1 MFRQNKEG
9 NMKSIKAKLI
19 MLGAVAIICTVIL
32 GLVGI
37 CIMNSNNANNQVLG
51 DINNINLKQNENI
64 TQETSFLYDL
74 DLNHYQTIQSN
85 LTYMNEAAADA
96 LTYSKGES
104 YNADLQRVSE
114 TIGHVSAN
122 TVELNK
128 LLADRGFRSDSG
140 MYAGYA
146 GGDEN
151 LFSTI
156 AQMSGE
162 SGWADGVWDNAALA
176 ALVSEPIGGKN
187 FKRTSYV
194 HEIPDISK
202 RNTLMI
208 RLGGNGLEYTGDVY
222 VTNIKLD
229 SAELS
234 IADINPDVLSG
245 SYGDGLANVEIGT
258 FDGKDALHIQT
269 KFTNVNGNWQEVTT
283 RIDVTDINVSEYRT
297 ISFDLYFEEK
307 ELPEISVATAF
318 DVKYDFE
325 TELKNI
331 NTMFD
336 TYNKLVAEGSDTG
349 SYPDDMVA
357 LLNTMLANAPLYTKD
372 QAIADALSGGFS
384 AKLAAV
390 EGIISY
396 DKDILSIKAE
406 NNTLNANLTE
416 ETTAVRTRI
425 EELTNQQKVTM
436 SSLIYGVFAV
446 GAVLVVILTLFVIT
460 SVQKSIKKFNG
471 TLYHITE
478 GEIMIKADTNDGN
491 EFDVFGRSLNKM
503 TDKLSQVIGNVK
515 EYGVELQRSGAGL
528 AEMSK
533 SSEET
538 SGNIDAA
545 VSDIAL
551 GATNQAGDVETST
564 NEIVNLGELMDTM
577 DADIAELDETSIN
590 MKQASDEAVTI
601 LGELSR
607 SNGNMTDGIHK
618 IASQITKTNESVKEI
633 EEAAVLISSI
643 ADQTNLLSLNASIE
657 AARAGEAG
665 KGFAVVASEIQQLA
679 DQSNKSA
686 DSIFGIISNLIN
698 EFKETLDIM
707 TEVETATNEQNNKLS
722 ETQRQFAI
730 VKEGIAQSRD
740 KTAVI
745 KGAIIECN
753 KVRNTVSEIM
763 LNLSAISEEN
773 AASATETASAMQKL
787 NHTISELLRES
798 EKLMTISAQLEQDMT
813 FFQLG

>member
-1 MFRQNKEG
+1 
-9 NMKSIKAKLI
+9 MKSIKAKLI

-37 CIMNSNNANNQVLG
+37 YIMNSNNASNQVLG
-51 DINNINLKQNENI
+51 DINNINLKQNENT

-74 DLNHYQTIQSN
+74 DLSHYQTIQSN
-85 LTYMNEAAADA
+85 LAYMNEAAADA
-96 LTYSKGES
+96 LTYSGGES
-104 YNADLQRVSE
+104 YNADLQSVAS
-114 TIGHVSAN
+114 TIESVAAN
-122 TVELNK
+122 TVELDR
-128 LLADRGFRSDSG
+128 LLGERGFQSSTG
-140 MYAGYA
+140 MYASYA

-151 LFSTI
+151 LFSAIT
-156 AQMSGE
+156 QMSGE
-162 SGWADGVWDNAALA
+162 AAWVDGVWDSAALA
-176 ALVSEPIGGKN
+176 SIPSELVGGKN
-187 FKRTSYV
+187 LKKASYA
-194 HEIPDISK
+194 HEMPDISK

-229 SAELS
+229 ATEIS

-245 SYGDGLANVEIGT
+245 SYGDGLANVEIGSV
-258 FDGKDALHIQT
+258 DGKDALYIQT
-269 KFTNVNGNWQEVTT
+269 KFTNVNESWQEVTAK
-283 RIDVTDINVSEYRT
+283 IDVSGINISEYKN
-297 ISFDLYFEEK
+297 ISFDLYFEDK
-307 ELPEISVATAF
+307 GLPEISVATAF
-318 DVKYDFE
+318 DGKYEFE
-325 TELKNI
+325 TELKKI

-336 TYNKLVAEGSDTG
+336 EYNKLVAEGSDTG

-357 LLNTMLANAPLYTKD
+357 LLNTLTANAPMYTKD
-372 QAIADALSGGFS
+372 QGIADTLSAGFG
-384 AKLAAV
+384 AKLSAV
-390 EGIISY
+390 EGIVAY
-396 DKDILSIKAE
+396 DKDILSLKAQ

-416 ETTAVRTRI
+416 ETTAVRSRI

-446 GAVLVVILTLFVIT
+446 GAVLVVILTLFVIA
-460 SVQKSIKKFNG
+460 SVQKSIKKFDG
-471 TLYHITE
+471 TLSHITE

-515 EYGVELQRSGAGL
+515 EYGIELQRSGAEL
-528 AEMSK
+528 AEMSR

-577 DADIAELDETSIN
+577 DTDIAELDETSVN
-590 MKQASDEAVTI
+590 MKQASDEAVMI

-633 EEAAVLISSI
+633 EEAAALISSI

-665 KGFAVVASEIQQLA
+665 RGFAVVASEIQQLA

-707 TEVETATNEQNNKLS
+707 TEVETATSEQNDKLS
-722 ETQRQFAI
+722 ETQKQFAI

-745 KGAIIECN
+745 KGAIVECN
-753 KVRNTVSEIM
+753 KVRGTVSEIM

-773 AASATETASAMQKL
+773 AASATETAASMQKL

-798 EKLMTISAQLEQDMT
+798 QKLMAISAQLEQDMT

>member
-1 MFRQNKEG
+1 
-9 NMKSIKAKLI
+9 
-19 MLGAVAIICTVIL
+19 
-32 GLVGI
+32 
-37 CIMNSNNANNQVLG
+37 
-51 DINNINLKQNENI
+51 
-64 TQETSFLYDL
+64 
-74 DLNHYQTIQSN
+74 
-85 LTYMNEAAADA
+85 
-96 LTYSKGES
+96 
-104 YNADLQRVSE
+104 
-114 TIGHVSAN
+114 
-122 TVELNK
+122 
-128 LLADRGFRSDSG
+128 
-140 MYAGYA
+140 
-146 GGDEN
+146 
-151 LFSTI
+151 
-156 AQMSGE
+156 MSGD
-162 SGWADGVWDNAALA
+162 SAALA
-176 ALVSEPIGGKN
+176 SIPSELVGGKN
-187 FKRTSYV
+187 LKKASYA
-194 HEIPDISK
+194 HEMPDISK

-229 SAELS
+229 ATEIS

-245 SYGDGLANVEIGT
+245 SYGDGLANVEIGSV
-258 FDGKDALHIQT
+258 DGKDALYIQT
-269 KFTNVNGNWQEVTT
+269 KFTNVNESWQEVTAK
-283 RIDVTDINVSEYRT
+283 IDVSGINISEYKN
-297 ISFDLYFEEK
+297 ISFDLYFEDK
-307 ELPEISVATAF
+307 GLPEISVATAF
-318 DVKYDFE
+318 DGKYEFE
-325 TELKNI
+325 TELKKI

-336 TYNKLVAEGSDTG
+336 EYNKLVAEGSDTG

-357 LLNTMLANAPLYTKD
+357 LLNTLTTNAPLYTKD
-372 QAIADALSGGFS
+372 QGIADTLSAGFG
-384 AKLAAV
+384 AKLSAV
-390 EGIISY
+390 EGIVAY
-396 DKDILSIKAE
+396 DKDILSLKAQ

-416 ETTAVRTRI
+416 ETTAVRSRI

-446 GAVLVVILTLFVIT
+446 GAVLVVILTLFVIA
-460 SVQKSIKKFNG
+460 SVQKSIKKFDG
-471 TLYHITE
+471 TLSHITE

-515 EYGVELQRSGAGL
+515 EYGIELQRSGAEL
-528 AEMSK
+528 AEMSR

-577 DADIAELDETSIN
+577 DTDIAELDETSVN
-590 MKQASDEAVTI
+590 MKQASDEAVMI

-633 EEAAVLISSI
+633 EEAAALISSI

-665 KGFAVVASEIQQLA
+665 RGFAVVASEIQQLA

-707 TEVETATNEQNNKLS
+707 TEVETATSEQNDKLS
-722 ETQRQFAI
+722 ETQKQFAI

-745 KGAIIECN
+745 KGAIVECN
-753 KVRNTVSEIM
+753 KVRGTVSEIM

-773 AASATETASAMQKL
+773 AASATETAASMQKL

-798 EKLMTISAQLEQDMT
+798 QKLMAISAQLEQDMT
-813 FFQLG
+813 FFRLG

>member
-1 MFRQNKEG
+1 
-9 NMKSIKAKLI
+9 MKSIKAKLI

-37 CIMNSNNANNQVLG
+37 YIMNSNNASNQVLG
-51 DINNINLKQNENI
+51 DINNINLKQNENT

-74 DLNHYQTIQSN
+74 DLSHYQTIQSN
-85 LTYMNEAAADA
+85 LAYMNEAAADA
-96 LTYSKGES
+96 LTYSGGES
-104 YNADLQRVSE
+104 YNADLQSVAS
-114 TIGHVSAN
+114 TIESVAAN
-122 TVELNK
+122 TVELDR
-128 LLADRGFRSDSG
+128 LLGERGFQSSTG
-140 MYAGYA
+140 MYASYA
-146 GGDEN
+146 GDDEN
-151 LFSTI
+151 LFSAIT
-156 AQMSGE
+156 QMSGE
-162 SGWADGVWDNAALA
+162 AAWVDGVWDSAALA
-176 ALVSEPIGGKN
+176 SIPSELVGGKN
-187 FKRTSYV
+187 LKKASYA
-194 HEIPDISK
+194 HEMPDISK

-229 SAELS
+229 ATEIS

-245 SYGDGLANVEIGT
+245 SYGDGLANVEIGSV
-258 FDGKDALHIQT
+258 DGKDALYIQT
-269 KFTNVNGNWQEVTT
+269 KFTNVNESWQEVTAK
-283 RIDVTDINVSEYRT
+283 IDVSGINISEYKN
-297 ISFDLYFEEK
+297 ISFDLYFEDK
-307 ELPEISVATAF
+307 GLPEISVATAF
-318 DVKYDFE
+318 DGKYEFE
-325 TELKNI
+325 TELKKI

-336 TYNKLVAEGSDTG
+336 EYNKLVAEGSDTG

-357 LLNTMLANAPLYTKD
+357 LLNTLTANAPLYTKD
-372 QAIADALSGGFS
+372 QGIADTLSAGFG
-384 AKLAAV
+384 AKLSAV
-390 EGIISY
+390 EGIVAY
-396 DKDILSIKAE
+396 DKDILSLKAQ

-416 ETTAVRTRI
+416 ETTAVRSRI

-446 GAVLVVILTLFVIT
+446 GAVLVVILTLFVIA
-460 SVQKSIKKFNG
+460 SVQKSIKKFDG
-471 TLYHITE
+471 TLSHITE

-515 EYGVELQRSGAGL
+515 EYGIELQRSGAEL
-528 AEMSK
+528 AEMSR

-577 DADIAELDETSIN
+577 DTDIAELDETSVN
-590 MKQASDEAVTI
+590 MKQASDEAVMI

-665 KGFAVVASEIQQLA
+665 RGFAVVASEIQQLA

-707 TEVETATNEQNNKLS
+707 TEVETATSEQNDKLS
-722 ETQRQFAI
+722 ETQKQFAI

-745 KGAIIECN
+745 KGAIVECN
-753 KVRNTVSEIM
+753 KVRGTVSEIM

-773 AASATETASAMQKL
+773 AASATETAASMQKL

-798 EKLMTISAQLEQDMT
+798 QKLMAISAQLEQDMT

>member
-1 MFRQNKEG
+1 M
-9 NMKSIKAKLI
+9 
-19 MLGAVAIICTVIL
+19 
-32 GLVGI
+32 
-37 CIMNSNNANNQVLG
+37 
-51 DINNINLKQNENI
+51 
-64 TQETSFLYDL
+64 
-74 DLNHYQTIQSN
+74 
-85 LTYMNEAAADA
+85 
-96 LTYSKGES
+96 
-104 YNADLQRVSE
+104 
-114 TIGHVSAN
+114 
-122 TVELNK
+122 
-128 LLADRGFRSDSG
+128 
-140 MYAGYA
+140 
-146 GGDEN
+146 
-151 LFSTI
+151 
-156 AQMSGE
+156 
-162 SGWADGVWDNAALA
+162 
-176 ALVSEPIGGKN
+176 
-187 FKRTSYV
+187 
-194 HEIPDISK
+194 PDISK

-229 SAELS
+229 ATEIS

-245 SYGDGLANVEIGT
+245 SYGDGLANVEIGSV
-258 FDGKDALHIQT
+258 DGKDALYIQT
-269 KFTNVNGNWQEVTT
+269 KFTNVNESWQEVTAK
-283 RIDVTDINVSEYRT
+283 IDVSGINISEYKN
-297 ISFDLYFEEK
+297 ISFDLYFEDK
-307 ELPEISVATAF
+307 GLPEISVATAF
-318 DVKYDFE
+318 DGKYEFE
-325 TELKNI
+325 TELKKI

-336 TYNKLVAEGSDTG
+336 EYNKLVAEGSDTG

-357 LLNTMLANAPLYTKD
+357 LLNTLTTNAPLYTKD
-372 QAIADALSGGFS
+372 QGIADTLSAGFG
-384 AKLAAV
+384 AKLSAV
-390 EGIISY
+390 EGIVAY
-396 DKDILSIKAE
+396 DKDILSLKAQ

-416 ETTAVRTRI
+416 ETTAVRSRI

-446 GAVLVVILTLFVIT
+446 GAVLVVILTLFVIA
-460 SVQKSIKKFNG
+460 SVQKSIKKFDG
-471 TLYHITE
+471 TLSHITE

-515 EYGVELQRSGAGL
+515 EYGIELQRSGAEL
-528 AEMSK
+528 AEMSR

-577 DADIAELDETSIN
+577 DTDIAELDETSVN
-590 MKQASDEAVTI
+590 MKQASDEAVMI

-633 EEAAVLISSI
+633 EEAAALISSI

-665 KGFAVVASEIQQLA
+665 RGFAVVASEIQQLA

-707 TEVETATNEQNNKLS
+707 TEVETATSEQNDKLS
-722 ETQRQFAI
+722 ETQKQFAI

-745 KGAIIECN
+745 KGAIVECN
-753 KVRNTVSEIM
+753 KVRGTVSEIM

-773 AASATETASAMQKL
+773 AASATETAASMQKL

-798 EKLMTISAQLEQDMT
+798 QKLMAISAQLEQDMT
-813 FFQLG
+813 FFRLG

>member
-1 MFRQNKEG
+1 M
-9 NMKSIKAKLI
+9 
-19 MLGAVAIICTVIL
+19 
-32 GLVGI
+32 
-37 CIMNSNNANNQVLG
+37 
-51 DINNINLKQNENI
+51 
-64 TQETSFLYDL
+64 
-74 DLNHYQTIQSN
+74 
-85 LTYMNEAAADA
+85 
-96 LTYSKGES
+96 
-104 YNADLQRVSE
+104 
-114 TIGHVSAN
+114 
-122 TVELNK
+122 
-128 LLADRGFRSDSG
+128 
-140 MYAGYA
+140 
-146 GGDEN
+146 
-151 LFSTI
+151 
-156 AQMSGE
+156 
-162 SGWADGVWDNAALA
+162 
-176 ALVSEPIGGKN
+176 
-187 FKRTSYV
+187 
-194 HEIPDISK
+194 PDISK

-229 SAELS
+229 ATEIS
-234 IADINPDVLSG
+234 ITDINPDVLSG
-245 SYGDGLANVEIGT
+245 SYGDGLANVEIGSV
-258 FDGKDALHIQT
+258 DGKDALYIQT
-269 KFTNVNGNWQEVTT
+269 KFTNVNESWQEVTAK
-283 RIDVTDINVSEYRT
+283 IDVSGINISEYKN
-297 ISFDLYFEEK
+297 ISFDLYFEDK
-307 ELPEISVATAF
+307 GLPEISVATAF
-318 DVKYDFE
+318 DGKYEFE
-325 TELKNI
+325 TELKKI

-336 TYNKLVAEGSDTG
+336 EYNKLVAEGSDTG

-357 LLNTMLANAPLYTKD
+357 LLNTLTANAPLYTKD
-372 QAIADALSGGFS
+372 QGIADTLSAGFG
-384 AKLAAV
+384 AKLSAV
-390 EGIISY
+390 EGIVAY
-396 DKDILSIKAE
+396 DKDILSLKAQ

-416 ETTAVRTRI
+416 ETTAVRSRI

-446 GAVLVVILTLFVIT
+446 GAVLVVILTLFVIA
-460 SVQKSIKKFNG
+460 SVQKSIKKFDG
-471 TLYHITE
+471 TLSHITE

-515 EYGVELQRSGAGL
+515 EYGIELQRSGAEL
-528 AEMSK
+528 AEMSR

-577 DADIAELDETSIN
+577 DTDIAELDETSVN
-590 MKQASDEAVTI
+590 MKQASDEAVMI

-633 EEAAVLISSI
+633 EEAAALISSI

-665 KGFAVVASEIQQLA
+665 RGFAVVASEIQQLA

-707 TEVETATNEQNNKLS
+707 TEVETATSEQNDKLS
-722 ETQRQFAI
+722 ETQKQFAI

-745 KGAIIECN
+745 KGAIVECN
-753 KVRNTVSEIM
+753 KVRGTVSEIM

-773 AASATETASAMQKL
+773 AASATETAASMQKL

-798 EKLMTISAQLEQDMT
+798 QKLMAISAQLEQDMT

>member
-1 MFRQNKEG
+1 
-9 NMKSIKAKLI
+9 MKSIKAKLI

-37 CIMNSNNANNQVLG
+37 YIMNSNNASNQVLG
-51 DINNINLKQNENI
+51 DINNINLKQNENT

-74 DLNHYQTIQSN
+74 DLSHYQTIQSN
-85 LTYMNEAAADA
+85 LAYMNEAAADA
-96 LTYSKGES
+96 LTYSGGES
-104 YNADLQRVSE
+104 YNADLQSVAS
-114 TIGHVSAN
+114 TIESVAVN
-122 TVELNK
+122 TVELDR
-128 LLADRGFRSDSG
+128 LLGERGFQSSTG
-140 MYAGYA
+140 MYASYA

-151 LFSTI
+151 LFSAIT
-156 AQMSGE
+156 QMSGE
-162 SGWADGVWDNAALA
+162 AAWVDGVWDSAALA
-176 ALVSEPIGGKN
+176 SIPSELVGGKN
-187 FKRTSYV
+187 LKKASYA
-194 HEIPDISK
+194 HEMPDISK

-229 SAELS
+229 ATEIS

-245 SYGDGLANVEIGT
+245 SYGDGLANVEIGSV
-258 FDGKDALHIQT
+258 DGKDALYIQT
-269 KFTNVNGNWQEVTT
+269 KFTNVNESWQEVTAK
-283 RIDVTDINVSEYRT
+283 IDVSGINISEYKN
-297 ISFDLYFEEK
+297 ISFDLYFEDK
-307 ELPEISVATAF
+307 GLPEISVATAF
-318 DVKYDFE
+318 DGKYEFE
-325 TELKNI
+325 TELKKI

-336 TYNKLVAEGSDTG
+336 EYNKLVAEGSDTG

-357 LLNTMLANAPLYTKD
+357 LLNTLTANAPLYTKD
-372 QAIADALSGGFS
+372 QGIADTLSAGFG
-384 AKLAAV
+384 AKLSAV
-390 EGIISY
+390 EGIVAY
-396 DKDILSIKAE
+396 DKDILSLKAQ

-416 ETTAVRTRI
+416 ETTAVRSRI

-446 GAVLVVILTLFVIT
+446 GAVLVVILTLFVIA
-460 SVQKSIKKFNG
+460 SVQKSIKKFDG
-471 TLYHITE
+471 TLSHITE

-515 EYGVELQRSGAGL
+515 EYGIELQRSGAEL
-528 AEMSK
+528 AEMSR

-577 DADIAELDETSIN
+577 DTDIAELDETSVN
-590 MKQASDEAVTI
+590 MKQASDEAVMI

-633 EEAAVLISSI
+633 EAAAVLISSI

-665 KGFAVVASEIQQLA
+665 RGFAVVASEIQQLA

-707 TEVETATNEQNNKLS
+707 TEVETATSEQNDKLS
-722 ETQRQFAI
+722 ETQKQFAI

-745 KGAIIECN
+745 KGAIVECN
-753 KVRNTVSEIM
+753 KVRGTVSEIM

-773 AASATETASAMQKL
+773 AASATETAASMQKL
-787 NHTISELLRES
+787 NHTISDLLRES
-798 EKLMTISAQLEQDMT
+798 QKLMTISAQLEQDMT
-813 FFQLG
+813 FFRLG

>member
-1 MFRQNKEG
+1 
-9 NMKSIKAKLI
+9 MKSIKAKLI

-37 CIMNSNNANNQVLG
+37 YIMNSNNASNQVLG
-51 DINNINLKQNENI
+51 DINNINLKQNENT

-74 DLNHYQTIQSN
+74 DLSHYQTIQSN
-85 LTYMNEAAADA
+85 LAYMNEAAADA
-96 LTYSKGES
+96 LTYSGGES
-104 YNADLQRVSE
+104 YNADLQSVAS
-114 TIGHVSAN
+114 TIESVAVN
-122 TVELNK
+122 TVELDR
-128 LLADRGFRSDSG
+128 LLGERGFQSSTG
-140 MYAGYA
+140 MYASYA

-151 LFSTI
+151 LFSAIT
-156 AQMSGE
+156 QMSGE
-162 SGWADGVWDNAALA
+162 AAWVDGVWDSAALA
-176 ALVSEPIGGKN
+176 SIPSELVGGKN
-187 FKRTSYV
+187 LKKASYA
-194 HEIPDISK
+194 HEMPDISK

-229 SAELS
+229 ATEIS

-245 SYGDGLANVEIGT
+245 SYGDGLANVEIGSV
-258 FDGKDALHIQT
+258 DGKDALYIQT
-269 KFTNVNGNWQEVTT
+269 KFTNVNESWQEVTAK
-283 RIDVTDINVSEYRT
+283 IDVSGINISEYKN
-297 ISFDLYFEEK
+297 ISFDLYFEDK
-307 ELPEISVATAF
+307 GLPEISVATAF
-318 DVKYDFE
+318 DGKYEFE
-325 TELKNI
+325 TELKKI

-336 TYNKLVAEGSDTG
+336 EYNKLVAEGSDTG

-357 LLNTMLANAPLYTKD
+357 LLNTLTANAPLYTKD
-372 QAIADALSGGFS
+372 QGIADTLSAGFG
-384 AKLAAV
+384 AKLSAV
-390 EGIISY
+390 EGIVAY
-396 DKDILSIKAE
+396 DKDILSLKAQ

-416 ETTAVRTRI
+416 ETTAVRSRI

-446 GAVLVVILTLFVIT
+446 GAVLVVILTLFVIA
-460 SVQKSIKKFNG
+460 SVQKSIKKFDG
-471 TLYHITE
+471 TLSHITE

-515 EYGVELQRSGAGL
+515 EYGIELQRSGAEL
-528 AEMSK
+528 AEMSR

-577 DADIAELDETSIN
+577 DTDIAELDETSVN
-590 MKQASDEAVTI
+590 MKQASDEAVMI

-633 EEAAVLISSI
+633 EAAAVLISSI

-665 KGFAVVASEIQQLA
+665 RGFAVVASEIQQLA

-698 EFKETLDIM
+698 EFKENLDIM
-707 TEVETATNEQNNKLS
+707 TEVETATSEQNDKLS
-722 ETQRQFAI
+722 ETQKQFAI

-745 KGAIIECN
+745 KGAIVECN
-753 KVRNTVSEIM
+753 KVRGTVSEIM

-773 AASATETASAMQKL
+773 AASATETAASMQKL
-787 NHTISELLRES
+787 NHTISDLLRES
-798 EKLMTISAQLEQDMT
+798 QKLMTISAQLEQDMT
-813 FFQLG
+813 FFRLG

>member
-1 MFRQNKEG
+1 
-9 NMKSIKAKLI
+9 MKSIKAKLI

-37 CIMNSNNANNQVLG
+37 YIMNSNNASNQVLG
-51 DINNINLKQNENI
+51 DINNINLKQNENT

-74 DLNHYQTIQSN
+74 DLSHYQTIQSN
-85 LTYMNEAAADA
+85 LAYMNEAAADA
-96 LTYSKGES
+96 LTYSGGES
-104 YNADLQRVSE
+104 YNADLQSVAS
-114 TIGHVSAN
+114 TIESVAAN
-122 TVELNK
+122 TVELDR
-128 LLADRGFRSDSG
+128 LLGERGFQSSTG
-140 MYAGYA
+140 MYASYA

-151 LFSTI
+151 LFSAIT
-156 AQMSGE
+156 QMSGE
-162 SGWADGVWDNAALA
+162 AAWVDGVWDSAALA
-176 ALVSEPIGGKN
+176 SIPSELVGGKN
-187 FKRTSYV
+187 LKKASYA
-194 HEIPDISK
+194 HEMPDISK

-229 SAELS
+229 ATEIS
-234 IADINPDVLSG
+234 ITDINPDVLSG
-245 SYGDGLANVEIGT
+245 SYGDGLANVEIGSV
-258 FDGKDALHIQT
+258 DGKDALYIQT
-269 KFTNVNGNWQEVTT
+269 KFTNVNESWQEVTAK
-283 RIDVTDINVSEYRT
+283 IDVSGINISEYKN
-297 ISFDLYFEEK
+297 ISFDLYFEDK
-307 ELPEISVATAF
+307 GLPEISVATAF
-318 DVKYDFE
+318 DGKYEFE
-325 TELKNI
+325 TELKKI

-336 TYNKLVAEGSDTG
+336 EYNKLVAEGSDTG

-357 LLNTMLANAPLYTKD
+357 LLNTLTANAPLYTKD
-372 QAIADALSGGFS
+372 QGIADTLSAGFG
-384 AKLAAV
+384 AKLSAV
-390 EGIISY
+390 EGIVAY
-396 DKDILSIKAE
+396 DKDILSLKAQ

-416 ETTAVRTRI
+416 ETTAVRSRI

-446 GAVLVVILTLFVIT
+446 GAVLVVILTLFVIA
-460 SVQKSIKKFNG
+460 SVQKSIKKFDG
-471 TLYHITE
+471 TLSHITE

-515 EYGVELQRSGAGL
+515 EYGIELQRSGAEL
-528 AEMSK
+528 AEMSR

-577 DADIAELDETSIN
+577 DTDIAELDETSVN
-590 MKQASDEAVTI
+590 MKQASDEAVMI

-633 EEAAVLISSI
+633 EEAAALISSI

-665 KGFAVVASEIQQLA
+665 RGFAVVASEIQQLA

-686 DSIFGIISNLIN
+686 DSIFGIISKLIN

-707 TEVETATNEQNNKLS
+707 TEVETATSEQNDKLS
-722 ETQRQFAI
+722 ETQKQFAI

-745 KGAIIECN
+745 KGAIVECN
-753 KVRNTVSEIM
+753 KVRGTVSEIM

-773 AASATETASAMQKL
+773 AASATETAASMQKL

-798 EKLMTISAQLEQDMT
+798 QKLMAISAQLEQDMT

>member
-1 MFRQNKEG
+1 
-9 NMKSIKAKLI
+9 MKSIKAKLI

-37 CIMNSNNANNQVLG
+37 YIMNSNNASNQVLG
-51 DINNINLKQNENI
+51 DINNINLKQNENT

-74 DLNHYQTIQSN
+74 DLSHYQTIQSN
-85 LTYMNEAAADA
+85 LAYMNEAAADA
-96 LTYSKGES
+96 LTYSGGES
-104 YNADLQRVSE
+104 YNADLQSVAS
-114 TIGHVSAN
+114 TIESVAAN
-122 TVELNK
+122 TVELDR
-128 LLADRGFRSDSG
+128 LLGERGFQSSTG
-140 MYAGYA
+140 MYASYA
-146 GGDEN
+146 GDDEN
-151 LFSTI
+151 LFSAIT
-156 AQMSGE
+156 QMSGE
-162 SGWADGVWDNAALA
+162 AAWVDGVWDSAALA
-176 ALVSEPIGGKN
+176 SIPSELVGGKN
-187 FKRTSYV
+187 LKKASYA
-194 HEIPDISK
+194 HEMPDISK

-229 SAELS
+229 ATEIS

-245 SYGDGLANVEIGT
+245 SYGDGLANVEIGSV
-258 FDGKDALHIQT
+258 DGKDALYIQT
-269 KFTNVNGNWQEVTT
+269 KFTNVNESWQEVTAK
-283 RIDVTDINVSEYRT
+283 IDVSGINISEYKN
-297 ISFDLYFEEK
+297 ISFDLYFEDK
-307 ELPEISVATAF
+307 GLPEISVATAF
-318 DVKYDFE
+318 DGKYEFE
-325 TELKNI
+325 TELKKI

-336 TYNKLVAEGSDTG
+336 EYNKLVAEGSDTG

-357 LLNTMLANAPLYTKD
+357 LLNTLTANAPLYTKD
-372 QAIADALSGGFS
+372 QGIADTLSAGFG
-384 AKLAAV
+384 AKLSAV
-390 EGIISY
+390 EGIVAY
-396 DKDILSIKAE
+396 DKDILSLKAQ

-416 ETTAVRTRI
+416 ETTAVRSRI

-446 GAVLVVILTLFVIT
+446 GAVLVVILTLFVIA
-460 SVQKSIKKFNG
+460 SVQKSIKKFDG
-471 TLYHITE
+471 TLSHITE

-515 EYGVELQRSGAGL
+515 EYGIELQRSGAEL
-528 AEMSK
+528 AEMSR

-577 DADIAELDETSIN
+577 DTDIAELDETSVN
-590 MKQASDEAVTI
+590 MKQASDEAVMI

-665 KGFAVVASEIQQLA
+665 RGFAVVASEIQQLA

-707 TEVETATNEQNNKLS
+707 TEVETATSEQNDKLS
-722 ETQRQFAI
+722 ETQKQFAI

-745 KGAIIECN
+745 KGAIVECN
-753 KVRNTVSEIM
+753 KVRGTVSEIM

-773 AASATETASAMQKL
+773 AASATETAASMQKL
-787 NHTISELLRES
+787 NHTISDLLRES
-798 EKLMTISAQLEQDMT
+798 QKLMTISAQLEQDMT

>member
-1 MFRQNKEG
+1 
-9 NMKSIKAKLI
+9 MKSIKAKLI

-37 CIMNSNNANNQVLG
+37 YIMNSNNASNQVLG
-51 DINNINLKQNENI
+51 DINNINLKQNENT

-74 DLNHYQTIQSN
+74 DLSHYQTIQSN
-85 LTYMNEAAADA
+85 LAYMNEAAADA
-96 LTYSKGES
+96 LTYSGGES
-104 YNADLQRVSE
+104 YNADLQSVAF
-114 TIGHVSAN
+114 TIESVAAN
-122 TVELNK
+122 TVELDR
-128 LLADRGFRSDSG
+128 LLGERGFQSSTG
-140 MYAGYA
+140 MYASYA

-151 LFSTI
+151 LFSAIT
-156 AQMSGE
+156 QMSGE
-162 SGWADGVWDNAALA
+162 AAWVDGVWDSAALA
-176 ALVSEPIGGKN
+176 SIPSELVGGKN
-187 FKRTSYV
+187 LKKASYA
-194 HEIPDISK
+194 HEMPDISK

-229 SAELS
+229 ATEIS

-245 SYGDGLANVEIGT
+245 SYGDGLANVEIGSV
-258 FDGKDALHIQT
+258 DGKDALYIQT
-269 KFTNVNGNWQEVTT
+269 KFTNVNESWQEVTAK
-283 RIDVTDINVSEYRT
+283 IDVSGINISEYKN
-297 ISFDLYFEEK
+297 ISFDLYFEDK
-307 ELPEISVATAF
+307 GLPEISVATAF
-318 DVKYDFE
+318 DGKYEFE
-325 TELKNI
+325 TELKKI

-336 TYNKLVAEGSDTG
+336 EYNKLVAEGSDTG

-357 LLNTMLANAPLYTKD
+357 LLNTLTANAPLYTKD
-372 QAIADALSGGFS
+372 QGIADTLSAGFG
-384 AKLAAV
+384 AKLSAV
-390 EGIISY
+390 EGIVAY
-396 DKDILSIKAE
+396 DKDILSLKAQ

-416 ETTAVRTRI
+416 ETTAVRSRI

-446 GAVLVVILTLFVIT
+446 GAVLVVILTLFVIA
-460 SVQKSIKKFNG
+460 SVQKSIKKFDG
-471 TLYHITE
+471 TLSHITE

-515 EYGVELQRSGAGL
+515 EYGIELQRSGAEL
-528 AEMSK
+528 AEMSR

-577 DADIAELDETSIN
+577 DTDIAELDETSVN
-590 MKQASDEAVTI
+590 MKQASDEAVMI

-633 EEAAVLISSI
+633 EEAAALISSI

-665 KGFAVVASEIQQLA
+665 RGFAVVASEIQQLA

-707 TEVETATNEQNNKLS
+707 TEVETATSEQNDKLS
-722 ETQRQFAI
+722 ETQKQFAI

-745 KGAIIECN
+745 KGAIVECN
-753 KVRNTVSEIM
+753 KVRGTVSEIM

-773 AASATETASAMQKL
+773 AASATETAASMQKL

-798 EKLMTISAQLEQDMT
+798 QKLMAISAQLEQDMT